1 MAKRRTASQKQGQ
14 SRNIQRGSISR
25 RQDTG
30 GNVSGGEHYFSENN
44 YRELLKDFITSPTVK
59 YIAGGLAAAFLTRL
73 ANNMSDKYPEFSNF
87 IRENMDTLENKLS
100 ELRSGSLE
108 SQETTH

>member
-1 MAKRRTASQKQGQ
+1 MAKRRTASHQQGN
-14 SRNIQRGSISR
+14 SRSIQRGSSSR
-25 RQDTG
+25 RERS
-30 GNVSGGEHYFSENN
+30 GNASGGEHEFSENN
-44 YRELLKDFITSPTVK
+44 YREILKDFITSPTVK